1 MKRRG
6 KKEDPRVGVG
16 WTEPEPHTGGQAP
29 AAALRLPNLVTS
41 DKPCPAL
48 GLTLSICTW
57 GRQDLLQQRLSHA
70 KPRVSAVLTGVLV
83 LLAPGP

>member
-29 AAALRLPNLVTS
+29 ALALLLPNLVTS
-41 DKPCPAL
+41 DEPCPAL
-48 GLTLSICTW
+48 ASLCPSAPGD
-57 GRQDLLQQRLSHA
+57 GRTSSSRARCHA
-70 KPRVSAVLTGVLV
+70 KLRVSAVLTGVLV
-83 LLAPGP
+83 LLVPGP